1 MMRQY
6 HSIKEEVPDTLL
18 LFRLGDFYE
27 MFYDDAVTAARELEI
42 TLTSRQNGVPMC
54 GVPYH
59 AADGYIA
66 RLLRKGYKVAICDQT
81 APPRKGVKLVP
92 RKVTRVITPGTVTD
106 MTILRPGENNFLLS
120 VLEREGRLGTA
131 FLDLSTGEFR
141 ASEAGQADG
150 WSRLLLDVEHFRPKE
165 VLYPRSETVDAPD
178 FENCVPTPL
187 DEWIFDADNA
197 TRLLKDQFGTASLDG
212 FGCAGQDLAV
222 GAAGA
227 LVHYA
232 RDTQKSRLEHVSGLR
247 CDAAVNYM
255 ILDASSVRNLELL
268 ESAADLG
275 RRDTMLWVV
284 DRTATGMGARLIRN
298 WLLRPSIDSEEI
310 LNRLDAVD
318 ELVSSSTVL
327 EKMRGRLARMPDME
341 RLLGKVTVGTASPRE
356 LVSLRTAFERIPEL
370 DSTLEELRA
379 DRYQGLAGRLDRLE
393 DLNELLSR
401 AIGDEPPVTL
411 NDGGVIRDGFNAEL
425 DDLRGMSRNNKGYLT
440 SLEKRERER
449 TGIHSLKV
457 RFNRVFGYYIEISKA
472 NLHHVPDDYIRKQTL
487 VNAERYI
494 TEELKEYEEKI
505 LTAEER
511 IVALEK
517 DLFQEVRN
525 QISASAARIR
535 TSAGVVAECDVLAS
549 FAELAR
555 KFGYVRPEISPGDS
569 LSIENGRHPVL
580 EAIAEEHRAERFVPN
595 DLHMDE
601 SESRIHLITGPNMGG
616 KSTFLRQ
623 TALIIILAQMGSFV
637 PAQKARVPI
646 VDRVFTR
653 IGASDNLA
661 RGRSTF
667 MVEMTEAAI
676 ILNSAT
682 SRSLIVLD
690 EIGRGTAT
698 FDGLSIAWAVIE
710 HIQSQ
715 IGAKTLF
722 ATHYH
727 ELTELA
733 DLLSGVQNFHVTVK
747 EANNRIIFLRKVAP
761 GAADRSYGIEVARL
775 AGIPLTVVERAREIL
790 KKHEETEHEL
800 SDNLTVRA
808 RRKKHIVINQLAL
821 FSPQEEEVRARLNE
835 VDVERTS
842 PLEAR
847 KILADLK
854 DKADEG

>member
-42 TLTSRQNGVPMC
+42 TLTSRQKSVPMC

-66 RLLRKGYKVAICDQT
+66 RLLRAGYKVAICDQT
-81 APPRKGVKLVP
+81 GPPRKGVKLVP
-92 RKVTRVITPGTVTD
+92 RKITRVITPGTVTD
-106 MTILRPGENNFLLS
+106 MTILRHGENNFLLS
-120 VLEREGRLGTA
+120 VVERDGRLGTA

-141 ASEAGQADG
+141 ASEAGQVDG
-150 WSRLLLDVEHFRPKE
+150 WSRLLLDVDHFQPKE
-165 VLYPRSETVDAPD
+165 VLFPRSESIEAPN
-178 FENCVPTPL
+178 FEGCVPTPL
-187 DEWIFDADNA
+187 DEWIFDPDTA
-197 TRLLKDQFGTASLDG
+197 TRLLKDQFGTVSLDG

-232 RDTQKSRLEHVSGLR
+232 RETQKSRLEHVSSLR
-247 CDAAVNYM
+247 CDETADYM
-255 ILDASSVRNLELL
+255 ILDASSIRNLELL
-268 ESAADLG
+268 ESAADLS
-275 RRDTMLWVV
+275 RQDTMLSVV
-284 DRTATGMGARLIRN
+284 DRTSTGMGARLVRN

-310 LNRLDAVD
+310 LNRLDAVE
-318 ELVSSSTVL
+318 ELVSSSNVL
-327 EKMRGRLARMPDME
+327 EDMQTRLNGMPDME
-341 RLLGKVTVGTASPRE
+341 RLLGKVTVGTANPRE
-356 LVSLRTAFERIPEL
+356 LVALRTAFARLPEL
-370 DSTLEELRA
+370 GSTLEGLKA
-379 DRYQGLAGRLDRLE
+379 ARYQGLAVRLDRLE
-393 DLNELLSR
+393 DLYELLSG
-401 AIGDEPPVTL
+401 AIANEPPITL

-425 DDLRGMSRNNKGYLT
+425 DKAYLT
-440 SLEKRERER
+440 KLEKRERER
-449 TGIHSLKV
+449 TGINSMKV
-457 RFNRVFGYYIEISKA
+457 RFNRVFGYYIEVSKA
-472 NLHHVPDDYIRKQTL
+472 NLHLVPEDYIRKQTL
-487 VNAERYI
+487 VNAERFI

-505 LTAEER
+505 LTAEEK
-511 IVALEK
+511 IVAIEK
-517 DLFQEVRN
+517 DLYQGVRA
-525 QISASAARIR
+525 QIAASASRIR
-535 TSAGVVAECDVLAS
+535 TSASVVAESDVMAS
-549 FAELAR
+549 FAALAR
-555 KFGYVRPEISPGDS
+555 EFGYRRPEISTQDP
-569 LSIENGRHPVL
+569 LWIEGGRHPVL
-580 EAIAEEHRAERFVPN
+580 ESLAEEHRAERFVPN
-595 DLHMDE
+595 DLYMDE
-601 SESRIHLITGPNMGG
+601 AESRIHLITGPNMGG

-623 TALIIILAQMGSFV
+623 TALIVILAQMGSFV
-637 PAQKARVPI
+637 PADRARIPI
-646 VDRVFTR
+646 VDRIFTR

-676 ILNSAT
+676 ILNNAT
-682 SRSLIVLD
+682 PCSLIILD
-690 EIGRGTAT
+690 EIGRGTST

-733 DLLSGVQNFHVTVK
+733 DLLSGVGNFHVTVK
-747 EANNRIIFLRKVAP
+747 ETNNRIIFLRKVAA
-761 GAADRSYGIEVARL
+761 GAANRSYGIEVARL
-775 AGIPLTVVERAREIL
+775 AGIPLPVVERAREIL

-821 FSPQEEEVRARLNE
+821 FSPQEEEVRARLSQ

-842 PLEAR
+842 PLEAL

-854 DKADEG
+854 DKADQD